1 MIAKNIIFLYLKKIE
16 TRLASVSTRE
26 EIEKASKKTI
36 EALYGS
42 GIQDFKIR
50 EVFALP
56 EKGKRDSWDIQT
68 TFLLNNLKHTVD
80 LVIMEKDGQVTNA
93 RLIDTMKPL

>member
-1 MIAKNIIFLYLKKIE
+1 MQTVE
-16 TRLASVSTRE
+16 TRLATVSTRE

-50 EVFALP
+50 ELFALP
-56 EKGKRDSWDIQT
+56 EKGKRDSWDVQT
-68 TFLLNNLKHTVD
+68 TFLLNNLKYTVD